1 MSAAQRYLQ
10 LKKLQGLISRSEEVI
25 LIFPAKDAQERE
37 LDGLQ
42 EYAES
47 RGFEDDIK
55 IYDIDFF
62 KRKQRRTMLG

>member
-10 LKKLQGLISRSEEVI
+10 LKKLQGLISEEVI